1 MNIQDTT
8 TIAHEEIIEKYGDVE
23 LKFDYFYKFIF
34 YYEGFAEDG
43 TRISVAIAGDR
54 KEVYRLEFFTAA
66 QTLASLIAQ
75 GGELCDVSR
84 TEAG

>member
-1 MNIQDTT
+1 MTQ
-8 TIAHEEIIEKYGDVE
+8 EEIIEKYKDVK

-43 TRISVAIAGDR
+43 MRISVGIAGDR
-54 KEVYRLEFFTAA
+54 KEIYRLEFFTAV
-66 QTLASLIAQ
+66 QTLANLIDQ
-75 GGELCDVSR
+75 GAELCDATR